1 MTNLEILFQII
12 GGIAILL
19 YGIHLSGVSLQ
30 KMLGFRLE
38 EILKKTDEN
47 PIKGL
52 AIGTGITSLIQS
64 SGTTIIMLIG
74 FISAGLL
81 TLKGAVPV
89 MLGANIGST
98 ITVQLASFKLGLYA
112 LPILTV
118 GVFIHIFCIRKIYK
132 NFGEALI
139 GFSFLFLGM
148 NFIFNG
154 TQLLSLNETSVAFF
168 NIIESSVIL
177 SIFIAAFF
185 TVLLRSSSAITVLIV
200 ALGVSQIV
208 ELKPALFLIFG
219 ANLGSSLKIIYLTLT
234 GRGFF
239 GRIASLSLLFN
250 LFGIFTL
257 LLFFEHFY
265 YLVSVTSSDVGRQIA
280 NAHTLYNIIA
290 ALVFIPFIPFILKL
304 MDKYAPIK
312 KIRSKELFYLN
323 RKLLYT
329 PSVALNQVN
338 RAVVEMGKISYEMLE
353 NSRLIFFENKIRLLK
368 KVVEEEDK
376 MDKMTERITEYTT
389 QISQQNLTKKDS
401 MRLYSSMHILTD
413 TEHLC
418 DHILTVSELIVSLK
432 KENIKFSNK
441 AIQELTAIFGKL
453 KIMQNLVI
461 KSLEED
467 NLQLAH
473 EIIKHENKVD
483 EIVKKAHDNHLERM
497 DKKKCPLKNGKY
509 FAELLNNLERIGDHY
524 DNIAYAV
531 VDRFRYK

>member
-1 MTNLEILFQII
+1 MTNLDILFQII

-38 EILKKTDEN
+38 EILKKTSGN
-47 PIKGL
+47 PLKGL
-52 AIGTGITSLIQS
+52 TIGTGITSLIQS
-64 SGTTIIMLIG
+64 SGTTMIMLIG

-81 TLKGAVPV
+81 TLKGAIPV

-98 ITVQLASFKLGLYA
+98 ITIQLASFKLGLYA

-118 GVFIHIFCIRKIYK
+118 GVFIHIFCTRKIYK

-148 NFIFNG
+148 NFIFAG
-154 TQLLSLNETSVAFF
+154 TQTLSQNEFAVTLI
-168 NIIESSVIL
+168 NTIGSSVFL
-177 SIFIAAFF
+177 SIFTAAIFA
-185 TVLLRSSSAITVLIV
+185 VILRSSSAVSVFVV
-200 ALGVSQIV
+200 ALGAAQIID
-208 ELKPALFLIFG
+208 LKAAIFLIFG
-219 ANLGSSLKIIYLTLT
+219 VNFGSSLKIVYLTLT

-239 GRIASLSLLFN
+239 GRIAFLSLLFN
-250 LFGIFTL
+250 LFGIFIL
-257 LLFFEHFY
+257 LLFFQYFY
-265 YLVSVTSSDVGRQIA
+265 HLISATSGDIGRQIA

-290 ALVFIPFIPFILKL
+290 ALIFIPFVPSILKL
-304 MDKYAPIK
+304 MNKYAPIK
-312 KIRSKELFYLN
+312 ELKNKELFYLN

-338 RAVVEMGKISYEMLE
+338 RAVVEMGKISYDMLE
-353 NSRLIFFENKIRLLK
+353 DSRLILFEGKTELLK
-368 KVVEEEDK
+368 KIEENEDK
-376 MDKMTERITEYTT
+376 IDEMTEKISEYTT
-389 QISQQNLTKKDS
+389 QISQQNLTKKDA

-418 DHILTVSELIVSLK
+418 DHILTVSELLVNLK
-432 KENIKFSNK
+432 NNKIKFSEK
-441 AIQELTAIFGKL
+441 AVNELTAVFGKL

-461 KSLEED
+461 KSLAED
-467 NLQLAH
+467 NLHLAY

-483 EIVKKAHDNHLERM
+483 EIVKKAHSNHLERM
-497 DKKKCPLKNGKY
+497 DKRICPLQNGKY

-531 VDRFRYK
+531 VDRFKYK

>member
-1 MTNLEILFQII
+1 MNNLEILFQII

-38 EILKKTDEN
+38 EILKKTNEN
-47 PIKGL
+47 PVKGL

-64 SGTTIIMLIG
+64 SGTTMIMLIG

-81 TLKGAVPV
+81 TLKGAIPV

-98 ITVQLASFKLGLYA
+98 ITIQLASFKLGLYA
-112 LPILTV
+112 LPILTT
-118 GVFIHIFCIRKIYK
+118 GVFIHIFSVRKIYK

-148 NFIFNG
+148 NFIFTG
-154 TQLLSLNETSVAFF
+154 TQSLSLNESAVAL
-168 NIIESSVIL
+168 ISVIGSSASL
-177 SIFIAAFF
+177 SIFIAA
-185 TVLLRSSSAITVLIV
+185 TLAVALRSSSAVSVFIV
-200 ALGVSQIV
+200 ALGVSQIID
-208 ELKPALFLIFG
+208 LKAAIFLIFG
-219 ANLGSSLKIIYLTLT
+219 VNLGSSLKIIYLTLT

-239 GRIASLSLLFN
+239 GRIAFLSLLFN
-250 LFGIFTL
+250 LFGIFVL
-257 LLFFEHFY
+257 LLFFQHFH
-265 YLVSVTSSDVGRQIA
+265 YLISATSGDIGRQIA

-290 ALVFIPFIPFILKL
+290 ALIFIPFIPFILKL
-304 MDKYAPIK
+304 MDKYVPIK
-312 KIRSKELFYLN
+312 EFKNKELFYLN

-353 NSRLIFFENKIRLLK
+353 DSKAILFEGKTELFK
-368 KVVEEEDK
+368 KVEENEDK
-376 MDKMTERITEYTT
+376 IDEMTGKISEYTT
-389 QISQQNLTKKDS
+389 QISQQNLTKKDA

-418 DHILTVSELIVSLK
+418 DHILTVAELLIDLRNDKIEFSE
-432 KENIKFSNK
+432 K
-441 AIQELTAIFGKL
+441 AVRELTAIFGKL

-461 KSLEED
+461 KSLDED
-467 NLQLAH
+467 NLHLAY

-483 EIVKKAHDNHLERM
+483 EIVKKAHNNHIERI
-497 DKKKCPLKNGKY
+497 DKGMCPLENAKY
-509 FAELLNNLERIGDHY
+509 FSELLNNLERIGDHY

>member
-1 MTNLEILFQII
+1 MTNLEIPFQII

-38 EILKKTDEN
+38 EILKKTNEN
-47 PIKGL
+47 PVKGL

-64 SGTTIIMLIG
+64 SGTTMIMLIG

-81 TLKGAVPV
+81 TLKGAIPV

-98 ITVQLASFKLGLYA
+98 ITIQLASFKLGLYA
-112 LPILTV
+112 LPILTT
-118 GVFIHIFCIRKIYK
+118 GVFIHIFSIRKIYK

-148 NFIFNG
+148 NFIFTG
-154 TQLLSLNETSVAFF
+154 TQSLSLNESAVALISV
-168 NIIESSVIL
+168 IGSSVSL
-177 SIFIAAFF
+177 SIFIAA
-185 TVLLRSSSAITVLIV
+185 TLAVALRSSSAVSVFIV
-200 ALGVSQIV
+200 ALGVSQIID
-208 ELKPALFLIFG
+208 LKAAIFLIFG
-219 ANLGSSLKIIYLTLT
+219 VNLGSSLKIIYLTLT

-239 GRIASLSLLFN
+239 GRIAFLSLLFN
-250 LFGIFTL
+250 LFGIFVL
-257 LLFFEHFY
+257 LLFFQQFH
-265 YLVSVTSSDVGRQIA
+265 YLISATSGDIGRQIA

-290 ALVFIPFIPFILKL
+290 ALIFIPFIPFILKL

-312 KIRSKELFYLN
+312 EFKNKELFYLN

-338 RAVVEMGKISYEMLE
+338 RAVVEMGKISYEML
-353 NSRLIFFENKIRLLK
+353 K
-368 KVVEEEDK
+368 VEENEDK
-376 MDKMTERITEYTT
+376 IDEMTGKISEYTT
-389 QISQQNLTKKDS
+389 QISQQNLTKKDA

-418 DHILTVSELIVSLK
+418 DHILTVSELLVNLK
-432 KENIKFSNK
+432 NDKIEFSEK
-441 AIQELTAIFGKL
+441 AVRELAAVFGKL

-467 NLQLAH
+467 NLHLAH

-483 EIVKKAHDNHLERM
+483 EIVKKSHDNHLERM
-497 DKKKCPLKNGKY
+497 NKKICPLQNGKY

>member
-38 EILKKTDEN
+38 EILKKTNEN
-47 PIKGL
+47 PLKGL
-52 AIGTGITSLIQS
+52 AIGTGITGLIQS
-64 SGTTIIMLIG
+64 SGTTMIMLIG

-81 TLKGAVPV
+81 TLKSAIPV

-98 ITVQLASFKLGLYA
+98 ITIQLASFKLGMYA
-112 LPILTV
+112 LPILTI
-118 GVFIHIFCIRKIYK
+118 GVFIHIFCIRKMYK

-148 NFIFNG
+148 NFIFTG
-154 TQLLSLNETSVAFF
+154 TQALSQNEFAVAF
-168 NIIESSVIL
+168 ISVIGSSVFL
-177 SIFIAAFF
+177 SIFMAAVF
-185 TVLLRSSSAITVLIV
+185 TVILRSSSAVSVFIV
-200 ALGVSQIV
+200 ALGVSQIID
-208 ELKPALFLIFG
+208 LQAALFLIFG
-219 ANLGSSLKIIYLTLT
+219 ANLGSSLKIVYLTLT

-257 LLFFEHFY
+257 LLFFEYFH
-265 YLVSVTSSDVGRQIA
+265 YLVSATSGDIGRQVA
-280 NAHTLYNIIA
+280 NAHTLYNIIT
-290 ALVFIPFIPFILKL
+290 ALIFIPFVPFILKL
-304 MDKYAPIK
+304 IDKYAPIK
-312 KIRSKELFYLN
+312 KIKNKELFYLN

-353 NSRLIFFENKIRLLK
+353 NSRLIFFENKTKLFK
-368 KVVEEEDK
+368 KIEEDE
-376 MDKMTERITEYTT
+376 DKIDEMTEKVSEYTT
-389 QISQQNLTKKDS
+389 QISQQNLTKKDA

-418 DHILTVSELIVSLK
+418 DHILTVSELLVSLK
-432 KENIKFSNK
+432 NNKIEFSEK
-441 AIQELTAIFGKL
+441 AIHELSAVFGRL

-461 KSLEED
+461 KSLDED
-467 NLQLAH
+467 NLHLAY

-483 EIVKKAHDNHLERM
+483 EIVKKAHDNHLERAN
-497 DKKKCPLKNGKY
+497 KGRCPLENAKY
-509 FAELLNNLERIGDHY
+509 FSELLNNLERIGDHY

>member
-1 MTNLEILFQII
+1 MTNLDILFQII

-38 EILKKTDEN
+38 EILKKTNEN

-64 SGTTIIMLIG
+64 SGTTMIMLIG

-81 TLKGAVPV
+81 TLKGAIPV

-98 ITVQLASFKLGLYA
+98 ITIQLASFKLGLYA

-118 GVFIHIFCIRKIYK
+118 GVFIHIFSIRKIYK

-148 NFIFNG
+148 NFIFIG
-154 TQLLSLNETSVAFF
+154 TQSLSMNEFAVVSINT
-168 NIIESSVIL
+168 IGSSAIL
-177 SIFIAAFF
+177 SILAASIL
-185 TVLLRSSSAITVLIV
+185 TVILRSSSAVSVFIV
-200 ALGVSQIV
+200 ALGVAQIID
-208 ELKPALFLIFG
+208 LKAALFLIFG
-219 ANLGSSLKIIYLTLT
+219 ANFGSSLKIVYLTLT

-239 GRIASLSLLFN
+239 GRIAFLSLLFN

-257 LLFFEHFY
+257 LLFFEYFY
-265 YLVSVTSSDVGRQIA
+265 YLVSATSGDVGRQIA

-290 ALVFIPFIPFILKL
+290 ALIFIPFIPFLLKL
-304 MDKYAPIK
+304 MDKYMPVK
-312 KIRSKELFYLN
+312 KNKDKELFYLN

-353 NSRLIFFENKIRLLK
+353 DSRVMLF
-368 KVVEEEDK
+368 EDK
-376 MDKMTERITEYTT
+376 MELFKKVEENEDKIDEMTEKISEYTT
-389 QISQQNLTKKDS
+389 QISQQNLTKKDA

-418 DHILTVSELIVSLK
+418 DHILTVAELLVDLK
-432 KENIKFSNK
+432 NDKIKFSGK
-441 AIQELTAIFGKL
+441 AVHELTAIFGKL

-461 KSLEED
+461 KSLDED
-467 NLQLAH
+467 NLHLAH

-483 EIVKKAHDNHLERM
+483 EIVKKAHSNHLERM
-497 DKKKCPLKNGKY
+497 DKRTCPLQNGKY

-531 VDRFRYK
+531 VDRFKYR

>member
-1 MTNLEILFQII
+1 MTNLEIVFQII

-47 PIKGL
+47 PVKGL

-98 ITVQLASFKLGLYA
+98 ITVQLASFRLGLYA
-112 LPILTV
+112 LPILTA

-148 NFIFNG
+148 NFIFTG
-154 TQLLSLNETSVAFF
+154 TQSLSSNETAVVFF
-168 NIIESSVIL
+168 DVIGSSVIL

-208 ELKPALFLIFG
+208 ELKQALFLIFG
-219 ANLGSSLKIIYLTLT
+219 ANLGSSFKIIYLTLT

-250 LFGIFTL
+250 CSGIFISL
-257 LLFFEHFY
+257 IFFKYFY
-265 YLVSVTSSDVGRQIA
+265 YLVSATSDDIGRQIA

-290 ALVFIPFIPFILKL
+290 ALVFVPFVPFILKL
-304 MDKYAPIK
+304 MNKYAPIK
-312 KIRSKELFYLN
+312 KVKNKELFYLN

-338 RAVVEMGKISYEMLE
+338 RAVVEMARISYEMLE
-353 NSRLIFFENKIRLLK
+353 NSRLMFFEDKVRLFKKVEKDENKI
-368 KVVEEEDK
+368 DT
-376 MDKMTERITEYTT
+376 MTEKISEYTT
-389 QISQQNLTKKDS
+389 QISQQNLTKKDA

-413 TEHLC
+413 IEHLS
-418 DHILTVSELIVSLK
+418 DHILAISELIVNLK

-441 AIQELTAIFGKL
+441 AVCELTAIFGKL

-483 EIVKKAHDNHLERM
+483 EIVKKAHDNHLERI
-497 DKKKCPLKNGKY
+497 DKRMCPLQNGKY
-509 FAELLNNLERIGDHY
+509 FVELLNNLERIGDHY